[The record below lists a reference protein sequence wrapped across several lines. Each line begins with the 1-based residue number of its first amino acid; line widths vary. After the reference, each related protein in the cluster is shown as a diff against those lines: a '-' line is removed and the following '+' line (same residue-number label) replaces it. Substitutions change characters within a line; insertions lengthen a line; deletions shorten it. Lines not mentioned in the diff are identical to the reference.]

1 MLVDR
6 KAMYWLPDSDMA
18 TMICNTKL
26 VVVVKR
32 GLPLNNAI
40 VIDIPKDYEA
50 RFNGGN
56 DKSDS

>member
-1 MLVDR
+1 
-6 KAMYWLPDSDMA
+6 MYWLPDSDMA